1 MKKIPAFF
9 FLTFFLFLSG
19 IPVLWTQETKATK
32 LELEAESFEERGY
45 PKKAE
50 ELRLKVKRLREDQF
64 RDRNI
69 QKNYPITSDIPA
81 TNNGSLVW
89 ILGTWEIGF
98 RGMSQFGVFSS
109 GKESALDDGRIA
121 FQAGSPYYPRSP
133 IGYQNIRSLPFTY
146 DLKNP
151 YENSRSFSPRI
162 AYKHKSAKWG
172 LEYNYF
178 QFQTTNEY
186 LSLGFASG
194 PLSAIHSDRLYNSE
208 HNLVVKIYEE
218 YSKSIGFSWDFG
230 LRTGTFHTNS
240 VFSSQS
246 LGQTG
251 VMRDTIQYLAPS
263 AGFRFYHKLGEGLS
277 YDLGGALFVTPLGK
291 LNYRR
296 DVLTQAG
303 GARRFGEGLTIND
316 EAYSLFS
323 EKPIQTSITGI
334 DLLGQFNWQPLEH
347 HKFHLGLQI
356 IQYIWRANESSAP
369 GIRALNAESFDSG
382 VRDYYLSSA
391 FYEADGRDKRPSRS
405 YLVSNLYF
413 GYTYVF

>member
-1 MKKIPAFF
+1 MKKIPSSF
-9 FLTFFLFLSG
+9 FLLFVFYFLCSH
-19 IPVLWTQETKATK
+19 VLWAQETKATN
-32 LELEAESFEERGY
+32 LELEAESYEERGY
-45 PKKAE
+45 LKKAE
-50 ELRLKVKRLREDQF
+50 ELRSKVKRLREDQF
-64 RDRNI
+64 RERN
-69 QKNYPITSDIPA
+69 KGPNFPITSDIPA
-81 TNNGSLVW
+81 TSNGSLVFNQ
-89 ILGTWEIGF
+89 GNWEVGF
-98 RGMSQFGVFSS
+98 RGLSQFGVFTS
-109 GKESALDDGRIA
+109 GDESALDDGRIA

-146 DLKNP
+146 DIKNP
-151 YENSRSFSPRI
+151 YEISRSFSPRF

-172 LEYNYF
+172 LEYTF
-178 QFQTTNEY
+178 LQFQTTNDY
-186 LSLGFASG
+186 LSFGFATV
-194 PLSAIHSDRLYNSE
+194 PLSALHSDRLYSAE

-218 YSKSIGFSWDFG
+218 YSKNIGYSWDFG
-230 LRTGTFHTNS
+230 LRAGSFHTNS

-251 VMRDTIQYLAPS
+251 IMRDSIQYLAPS

-291 LNYRR
+291 LMYRR
-296 DVLTQAG
+296 EVLTQAG
-303 GARRFGEGLTIND
+303 GFRRFGEGMIVSD

-334 DLLGQFNWQPLEH
+334 DLLGQFNWQPFEH

-356 IQYIWRANESSAP
+356 IQYIWRANESYAP
-369 GIRALNAESFDSG
+369 GIRALNEESFYSG

-391 FYEADGRDKRPSRS
+391 FYEADGQNKRSSRN